1 VWWPEEEAWFH
12 GTVAKFDASSG
23 RHGIEY
29 EDGDEKEI
37 ALGGRGLSLDKIGFL
52 RAPRGR
58 GVGAKKTPAKKVK
71 KESGT
76 PARKSGRT
84 PKRRAESPPPPPGGL
99 QGLARD
105 SRGGE
110 GETAEGGARV
120 DAEEEEVLAQVNS

>member
-1 VWWPEEEAWFH
+1 
-12 GTVAKFDASSG
+12 
-23 RHGIEY
+23 
-29 EDGDEKEI
+29 
-37 ALGGRGLSLDKIGFL
+37 LSLDKIGFL

-99 QGLARD
+99 RGSHGIRAAARERRLKEALE
-105 SRGGE
+105 STPKKR
-110 GETAEGGARV
+110 RSS
-120 DAEEEEVLAQVNS
+120 LK